1 MTSERILRLL
11 EKGRF
16 WCAFSKAALRTLPPH
31 LKSRIRLL
39 VIFNLI
45 GFNEEA
51 GVEVRFEL
59 KRIAEILQNEF
70 GDTFEISGVLEMDC
84 SKRQSDRMNDCRKKL
99 KYIREKMLETADDV
113 PKLCHAIEQYLSP
126 PNEKRKNPLAYF
138 LTADEFEKWVAEKV
152 GIKLAEDEK
161 KVAVE
166 YLDSSGII
174 INIGCRICLQ
184 PIWLCHSVIGPL
196 LAPPYFVVAMPAIKS
211 GRASKKDI
219 QSALTNF
226 GNYLKQKGNPSPF
239 VVTADE
245 AIEILRYLELCVPI
259 ENEPEVYQIPALL
272 DDSIPRDA
280 WVEDPMLDVYRG
292 QRYECARCVDII
304 SPSSFVAFQC
314 RCSFLENVSHRAW
327 KDGVKLVKIV
337 GDKVIECLIETG
349 IKKEHCCIDVI
360 LRWSSKADC
369 EREAKEFLDELK
381 AMIAKAC
388 DERSPGVILNWFY
401 LDSTHLKQLDED
413 PAIYSSSEVDHKINA
428 RAFNNFLFSTRP
440 EKWNRSSIRDLVI
453 MEEKPESTAVS
464 VDSPPTRFLTGA
476 RSEYFPD
483 DDELSD
489 HVIMEEK
496 HEHDPVSQQ
505 TFFASGTRS
514 DSPAKDSFSDDDE
527 LVSDQVIMQEMQE
540 HDPVSQQTSFASGA
554 HFDSPAKDSFPG
566 DDELLTDQVITA
578 CSRVRGS
585 LWEEI
590 GACVIDLDAIKQIRD
605 DTRSHPL
612 RMKMVFDS
620 WKTAKS
626 PTVGELLH
634 WFEEVGVNRTVIKT
648 KYKDLYGLFFIV
660 LASCAICIRYRFL
673 IFC

>member
-1 MTSERILRLL
+1 M
-11 EKGRF
+11 
-16 WCAFSKAALRTLPPH
+16 
-31 LKSRIRLL
+31 
-39 VIFNLI
+39 
-45 GFNEEA
+45 
-51 GVEVRFEL
+51 
-59 KRIAEILQNEF
+59 
-70 GDTFEISGVLEMDC
+70 
-84 SKRQSDRMNDCRKKL
+84 
-99 KYIREKMLETADDV
+99 
-113 PKLCHAIEQYLSP
+113 
-126 PNEKRKNPLAYF
+126 
-138 LTADEFEKWVAEKV
+138 
-152 GIKLAEDEK
+152 
-161 KVAVE
+161 
-166 YLDSSGII
+166 
-174 INIGCRICLQ
+174 
-184 PIWLCHSVIGPL
+184 IGPL

-453 MEEKPESTAVS
+453 MEEKPEVMISI
-464 VDSPPTRFLTGA
+464 R
-476 RSEYFPD
+476 R
-483 DDELSD
+483 
-489 HVIMEEK
+489 M
-496 HEHDPVSQQ
+496 
-505 TFFASGTRS
+505 
-514 DSPAKDSFSDDDE
+514 SF
-527 LVSDQVIMQEMQE
+527 
-540 HDPVSQQTSFASGA
+540 
-554 HFDSPAKDSFPG
+554 
-566 DDELLTDQVITA
+566 
-578 CSRVRGS
+578 
-585 LWEEI
+585 
-590 GACVIDLDAIKQIRD
+590 
-605 DTRSHPL
+605 
-612 RMKMVFDS
+612 
-620 WKTAKS
+620 
-626 PTVGELLH
+626 
-634 WFEEVGVNRTVIKT
+634 
-648 KYKDLYGLFFIV
+648 
-660 LASCAICIRYRFL
+660 
-673 IFC
+673 